1 MINIAG
7 QLHAATAE
15 GVLASSSEILDEAQN
30 KSQAQINAEM
40 QAAIKQQSSTEIDED
55 EIDAII
61 NGVDPAAPYIT
72 FYSEAEDKTETAY
85 RYAAGDVSAG
95 ESELNIR
102 HTCFARVDGQ
112 RFYLREGVWNES
124 GDNKYSY
131 YGSNLNVYPSLTAE
145 LFIGTAEPH
154 GFECFRSGGATN

>member
-15 GVLASSSEILDEAQN
+15 GILASSSEILDEAQN

-61 NGVDPAAPYIT
+61 NGVDTAAPYIT
-72 FYSEAEDKTETAY
+72 FYSEAENKTETAY

-95 ESELNIR
+95 ESELNIQ

-112 RFYLREGVWNES
+112 RFYLREGVWYEGKISSYS
-124 GDNKYSY
+124 GPNQ
-131 YGSNLNVYPSLTAE
+131 NVYPSLTAE

-154 GFECFRSGGATN
+154 GFECLHQGGATN

>member
-15 GVLASSSEILDEAQN
+15 GVLVSSSEILDEAQN

-61 NGVDPAAPYIT
+61 NGVDTAAPDIT

-112 RFYLREGVWNES
+112 RFYLREGVWYEDKRS
-124 GDNKYSY
+124 SY
-131 YGSNLNVYPSLTAE
+131 FGPNLNVYPSLTAE

-154 GFECFRSGGATN
+154 GFECFHSGGANN

>member
-15 GVLASSSEILDEAQN
+15 GVLVSSSEILDEAQN

-61 NGVDPAAPYIT
+61 NGVDTAAPYIT

-112 RFYLREGVWNES
+112 RFYLREGVWYE
-124 GDNKYSY
+124 NKRSSY
-131 YGSNLNVYPSLTAE
+131 FRPNLNVYPSLTAE

-154 GFECFRSGGATN
+154 GFECFHSGGANN